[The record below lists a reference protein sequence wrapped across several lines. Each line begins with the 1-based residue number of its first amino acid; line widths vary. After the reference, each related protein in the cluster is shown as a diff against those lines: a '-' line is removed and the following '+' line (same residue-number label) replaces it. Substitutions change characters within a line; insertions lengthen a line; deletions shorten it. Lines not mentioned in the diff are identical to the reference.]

1 VKNTFALAFLARRI
15 IFVFQGGLP
24 IESAKLG
31 ESDEVI
37 HRGDKPMSA
46 ATAAPTNIP
55 WQTHKWTEPDGRR
68 VEIERGK
75 PLTQRYCQKCGRTF
89 VEDHASK
96 ERYAV
101 HVSAI
106 FFKRLIDDVNQRW
119 LSAPCPGQKLETDS
133 DDEKK
138 WSGQDSE
145 Q

>member
-1 VKNTFALAFLARRI
+1 
-15 IFVFQGGLP
+15 
-24 IESAKLG
+24 
-31 ESDEVI
+31 
-37 HRGDKPMSA
+37 MSA

-55 WQTHKWTEPDGRR
+55 WQTHKWSEPDGRR

-89 VEDHASK
+89 VEDHASH

-119 LSAPCPGQKLETDS
+119 LSTPCPGKKLETDVE
-133 DDEKK
+133 DEKK
-138 WSGQDSE
+138 WTGQDGE
-145 Q
+145 H

>member
-1 VKNTFALAFLARRI
+1 
-15 IFVFQGGLP
+15 
-24 IESAKLG
+24 
-31 ESDEVI
+31 
-37 HRGDKPMSA
+37 MSA
-46 ATAAPTNIP
+46 ATAAPTDIP
-55 WQTHKWTEPDGRR
+55 WQTHNWTEPDGRR

-75 PLTQRYCQKCGRTF
+75 PLIQRYCQKCGRTF

-119 LSAPCPGQKLETDS
+119 LSAPCPGKKLETDS